1 MRLLVSVRS
10 ADEVAAAI
18 AGGAD
23 IIDAKEPE
31 RGSLGAVDAA
41 TLRAIADSI
50 PDGMALSVALGDL
63 SDPGEVTR
71 AVVDID
77 GITRRPRELY
87 AKVGLAGVGEP
98 RPARRALEAVTEA
111 VRASRLQPD
120 IVVVGYADYERAGA
134 LFPDA
139 VTAVASDVAS
149 RGVLLD
155 TWKKDGGDLFDWL
168 SPVELRTW
176 LERSRHQGLLTALAG
191 SLAGP
196 SVRDAARLGP
206 DILGVRGAACD
217 GGRRG
222 VVTEGRVRELAA
234 AISGAGTRPGSR
246 VRATSGGSSP

>member
-10 ADEVAAAI
+10 VDEVAAAI

-23 IIDAKEPE
+23 IIDAKEPA

-41 TLRAIADSI
+41 TLRAIADTA
-50 PDGMALSVALGDL
+50 PDGTALSVALGDL

-71 AVVDID
+71 AMIGID

-87 AKVGLAGVGEP
+87 VKVGLAGLGESGL
-98 RPARRALEAVTEA
+98 ARRTLEGISEL
-111 VRASRLQPD
+111 VRASRHQPD
-120 IVVVGYADYERAGA
+120 IVLVGYADYERAGS
-134 LFPDA
+134 LLPDA
-139 VTAVASDVAS
+139 VMAMASDVGS

-155 TWKKDGGDLFDWL
+155 TWGKDGGDLFDWL
-168 SPVELRTW
+168 SQVELRAW
-176 LERSRHQGLLTALAG
+176 LELSRQRGLLTALAG

-196 SVRDAARLGP
+196 SVREAARLGP

-222 VVTEGRVRELAA
+222 VVTEGRVRELAT
-234 AISGAGTRPGSR
+234 AISATRNRAGA
-246 VRATSGGSSP
+246 AA

>member
-10 ADEVAAAI
+10 AEEVAAAI

-41 TLRAIADSI
+41 TLRAIADSV
-50 PDGMALSVALGDL
+50 PDGTALSVAVGDL
-63 SDPGEVTR
+63 CDPEEVTR
-71 AVVDID
+71 ALIDID

-87 AKVGLAGVGEP
+87 VKVGLAGVGES
-98 RPARRALEAVTEA
+98 RLARRTLEAVTEA

-120 IVVVGYADYERAGA
+120 IVVVGYADHERAGA
-134 LFPDA
+134 LPPDA
-139 VTAVASDVAS
+139 VMSLASDVGS

-155 TWKKDGGDLFDWL
+155 TWKKDGRDLFAWL
-168 SPVELRTW
+168 SQVELRTW

-196 SVRDAARLGP
+196 NVRDAARLGP

-222 VVTEGRVRELAA
+222 VVTERRVRELAA
-234 AISGAGTRPGSR
+234 AISGAEIRPGT
-246 VRATSGGSSP
+246 AA

>member
-10 ADEVAAAI
+10 ADEVAAAF

-23 IIDAKEPE
+23 IIDAKVHA
-31 RGSLGAVDAA
+31 RGSLGAVVAA
-41 TLRAIADSI
+41 ILRAIADSV
-50 PDGMALSVALGDL
+50 PDGTALSVALGDL

-71 AVVDID
+71 ALTGID

-87 AKVGLAGVGEP
+87 VKVGLAGLGESGL
-98 RPARRALEAVTEA
+98 ARRALEAVTEV

-120 IVVVGYADYERAGA
+120 IVVVGYADYERAGTLLPEAVIA
-134 LFPDA
+134 L
-139 VTAVASDVAS
+139 ASDVGS

-168 SPVELRTW
+168 SHVELRTW
-176 LERSRHQGLLTALAG
+176 LERSRHRGLLTALAG

-196 SVRDAARLGP
+196 SVPDAARLGP

-217 GGRRG
+217 GGRQG

-234 AISGAGTRPGSR
+234 AISGAGTKPG
-246 VRATSGGSSP
+246 AAA

>member
-1 MRLLVSVRS
+1 LLVSVRS

-23 IIDAKEPE
+23 IIDAKEPQ

-41 TLRAIADSI
+41 TVRAIADSI

-63 SDPGEVTR
+63 SDPGEVRR
-71 AVVDID
+71 ALVDID

-87 AKVGLAGVGEP
+87 VKVGLAGVGES
-98 RPARRALEAVTEA
+98 RVARRALEAVTEA

-134 LFPDA
+134 LLPDA
-139 VTAVASDVAS
+139 VMALASDVAS

-155 TWKKDGGDLFDWL
+155 TWKKDEGDLFAWL
-168 SPVELRTW
+168 SQVELRTW
-176 LERSRHQGLLTALAG
+176 LERSKQRGLLTALAG

-217 GGRRG
+217 GGRSG
-222 VVTEGRVRELAA
+222 MVTEGRVRELAT
-234 AISGAGTRPGSR
+234 AISGAGARPG
-246 VRATSGGSSP
+246 AAA